1 MAATHWVYTSLRQPA
16 EVNTKHHKWGPFVGA
31 KWEHLAVDG
40 KCAGLNTSE
49 CQGYAVWQ
57 AGCRTQTQDS

>member
-1 MAATHWVYTSLRQPA
+1 MAATHWVFTSLRQPA

-31 KWEHLAVDG
+31 KWEHLAVDV

-49 CQGYAVWQ
+49 CQG
-57 AGCRTQTQDS
+57 